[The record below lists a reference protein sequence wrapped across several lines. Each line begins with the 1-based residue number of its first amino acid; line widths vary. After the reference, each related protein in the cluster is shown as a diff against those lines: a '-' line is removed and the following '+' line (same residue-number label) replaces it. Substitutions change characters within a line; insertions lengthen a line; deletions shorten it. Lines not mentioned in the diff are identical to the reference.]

1 MSAPILIVE
10 DEVKIAEILRDYC
23 RQSGYE
29 THMIHN
35 GREAQEWLQHNQAQ
49 LILLDIMLPEVD
61 GITICK
67 EHRNNAETPI
77 IMLTAKV
84 EEIDRLLGLELGADD
99 YICKPFSPREVMAR
113 IKSVLRRT
121 ENTKTS
127 SQSDSS
133 DHNNE
138 NNGLS
143 LDEERYT
150 VSYQQKSL
158 NLTAIEFKLLQSL
171 YNQAGKILS
180 RDQLMTH
187 SYTDNR
193 IVSDRTIDSHVKKL
207 RQKLVQFELEEEL
220 IQSVYGVGYRFQ
232 GV

>member
-10 DEVKIAEILRDYC
+10 DEIKIASLLQDYC
-23 RQSGYE
+23 RDSGYD

-35 GREAQEWLQHNQAQ
+35 GREAQEWLQKNQAK
-49 LILLDIMLPEVD
+49 LILLDVMLPEVD

-67 EHRNNAETPI
+67 EHLRYSETPI
-77 IMLTAKV
+77 IMVTAKV

-121 ENTKTS
+121 QKTNIINTPK
-127 SQSDSS
+127 
-133 DHNNE
+133 
-138 NNGLS
+138 NNGLT
-143 LDEERYT
+143 LDEDRYT
-150 VSYQQKSL
+150 VSYNKASL
-158 NLTAIEFKLLQSL
+158 SLTAIEFKLLQSL

-187 SYTDNR
+187 SYSDNR
-193 IVSDRTIDSHVKKL
+193 IVSDRTIDSHIKKL
-207 RQKLVQFELEEEL
+207 RQKLAQFELEEEL
-220 IQSVYGVGYRFQ
+220 IKSVYGIGYRYQ
-232 GV
+232 DI

>member
-10 DEVKIAEILRDYC
+10 DEVKIASLLQDYC

-35 GREAQEWLQHNQAQ
+35 GREALEWLEHNKAQ
-49 LILLDIMLPEVD
+49 LILLDVMLPEVD
-61 GITICK
+61 GITICR
-67 EHRNNAETPI
+67 EYRQNSSTPI
-77 IMLTAKV
+77 IMVTAKV

-121 ENTKTS
+121 SNSNTSQQTTS
-127 SQSDSS
+127 SDNPNS
-133 DHNNE
+133 
-138 NNGLS
+138 LI

-150 VSYQQKSL
+150 VRYNNKSL
-158 NLTAIEFKLLQSL
+158 NLTSIEFKLLQSL
-171 YNQAGKILS
+171 YKQAGKILS

-207 RQKLVQFELEEEL
+207 RQKLADFELEEEL
-220 IQSVYGVGYRFQ
+220 IQSVYGVGYRFN

>member
-10 DEVKIAEILRDYC
+10 DEIKIATLLQDYC

-35 GREAQEWLQHNQAQ
+35 GREAQEWLLHNKAQ
-49 LILLDIMLPEVD
+49 LILLDVMLPEVD
-61 GITICK
+61 GITICR
-67 EHRNNAETPI
+67 EHRQHAETPI
-77 IMLTAKV
+77 IMVTAKV

-113 IKSVLRRT
+113 VKSVLRRT
-121 ENTKTS
+121 TNISKQPDTPDSQHNS
-127 SQSDSS
+127 S
-133 DHNNE
+133 
-138 NNGLS
+138 GLT

-150 VSYQQKSL
+150 VSFNQMSL
-158 NLTAIEFKLLQSL
+158 SLTAIEFKLLQSL
-171 YNQAGKILS
+171 YKQSGKILS

-187 SYTDNR
+187 SYSDDR

-207 RQKLVQFELEEEL
+207 RQKLARFELEEEL
-220 IQSVYGVGYRFQ
+220 IQSVYGVGYRFN

>member
-10 DEVKIAEILRDYC
+10 DEVKIATLLQDYC
-23 RQSGYE
+23 RESGYE
-29 THMIHN
+29 TKMIYN
-35 GREAQEWLQHNQAQ
+35 GREAQEWLQKNQAQ
-49 LILLDIMLPEVD
+49 LILLDVMLPEVD

-67 EHRNNAETPI
+67 ELRRDSETPI
-77 IMLTAKV
+77 IMVTARV

-121 ENTKTS
+121 AKTNTIKPPEK
-127 SQSDSS
+127 D
-133 DHNNE
+133 
-138 NNGLS
+138 GLI

-150 VSYQQKSL
+150 VSYHQLSL

-171 YNQAGKILS
+171 HSQSGKILS

-187 SYTDNR
+187 SYSDNR

-207 RQKLVQFELEEEL
+207 RQKLAHFELDEEL

-232 GV
+232 GL